1 MSTQRNVMINFS
13 GSVSNLVAST
23 KSATAEIGK
32 LGSGVANIGRAF
44 GSLFTGNVKPMV
56 NGIFNAFGKLASLFL
71 IMPGSLLALV
81 NPINVAHM
89 AMANFSAAISAASP
103 ADFVAATRNMAPAM
117 KDAVMSV
124 RLLEPQLKNLYGIIQ
139 EGFWAGF
146 SGDVDQL
153 ARVYFPVLGQGLG
166 GIATALGNMR
176 EQLVQFLLQP
186 QVVAA
191 IQAWMTAF
199 AGLGAPI
206 GAMITNL
213 MPTLITLFTDFATI
227 MTNTVIPVVTTLAGW
242 LANAVSF
249 VTPLLTGVSNI
260 ISGVG
265 SGGSGGSG
273 GSSAGGIGGIFSGII
288 SGITGFFSSIFG
300 GGRAGGGPVSAGR
313 FYRVGENGPEI
324 LGMGQNGFIHPNS
337 GGTSPGHTFVTV
349 KIGETELR
357 GMINT
362 EINNSNQ
369 AVAVASRMG
378 RGTIV

>member
-1 MSTQRNVMINFS
+1 
-13 GSVSNLVAST
+13 
-23 KSATAEIGK
+23 
-32 LGSGVANIGRAF
+32 
-44 GSLFTGNVKPMV
+44 
-56 NGIFNAFGKLASLFL
+56 
-71 IMPGSLLALV
+71 
-81 NPINVAHM
+81 
-89 AMANFSAAISAASP
+89 
-103 ADFVAATRNMAPAM
+103 
-117 KDAVMSV
+117 
-124 RLLEPQLKNLYGIIQ
+124 
-139 EGFWAGF
+139 
-146 SGDVDQL
+146 
-153 ARVYFPVLGQGLG
+153 VYFPVLGQGLG
-166 GIATALGNMR
+166 GIATDLGNLR

-206 GAMITNL
+206 GQMITNL

-227 MTNTVIPVVTTLAGW
+227 MTNTVVPVVTTLAGW
-242 LANAVSF
+242 LADAVSF

-265 SGGSGGSG
+265 SSGSGSSG
-273 GSSAGGIGGIFSGII
+273 GSSGGGLGGIFSGIV

-300 GGRAGGGPVSAGR
+300 GGRATGGPVSAGR
-313 FYRVGENGPEI
+313 FYRVGESGPEI

-337 GGTSPGHTFVTV
+337 GGSNPGHTFVNV

-357 GMINT
+357 GMIST